1 MYAAQ
6 SEWQQEPE
14 EAIDLLDMNDDEEVN
29 VLDMGRQQARHVQVG
44 LCRSW
49 SLRVYLSVCLSVC
62 LY

>member
-44 LCRSW
+44 LCRS
-49 SLRVYLSVCLSVC
+49 
-62 LY
+62 